1 MRYLGDFRRGAT
13 FDFKFVTTTS
23 AGVPTVLAGSPV
35 VKCYSGNSTGTE
47 TATGVTLSVDFDAV
61 TGLNNVRIVT
71 TDAFYTPAE
80 NFSVVVTTGTVGG
93 VSVVGYVLAG
103 FSIENRFQGEVSQAT
118 ATGIAAQA
126 ITLASGEVGADDR
139 RNGDFVLILTAT
151 TGAGQIRQI
160 VTSVA
165 SSDVCGVDR
174 AWSPVPTGT
183 IVYRRF
189 PGSLGSTVAEIQSG
203 LATASDQTL
212 VKARTDLLTFSV
224 AGFVD
229 ANVMEYNDNGG
240 LTGDGSGTP
249 IAKA

>member
-35 VKCYSGNSTGTE
+35 VKCYAGNSTGTE

-80 NFSVVVTTGTVGG
+80 NYSIVVTTGTVGG

-139 RNGDFVLILTAT
+139 RNGDFVLILTAA

-160 VTSVA
+160 VTSVN
-165 SSDVCGVDR
+165 SSDICGVDR
-174 AWSPVPTGT
+174 VWSPEPTGT

-189 PGSLGSTVAEIQSG
+189 PGSLGSTVTEI
-203 LATASDQTL
+203 ATEVLSAATTTPI
-212 VKARTDLLTFSV
+212 A
-224 AGFVD
+224 
-229 ANVMEYNDNGG
+229 ANVEEINTVTI
-240 LTGDGSGTP
+240 TGDGSATP
-249 IAKA
+249 FGV